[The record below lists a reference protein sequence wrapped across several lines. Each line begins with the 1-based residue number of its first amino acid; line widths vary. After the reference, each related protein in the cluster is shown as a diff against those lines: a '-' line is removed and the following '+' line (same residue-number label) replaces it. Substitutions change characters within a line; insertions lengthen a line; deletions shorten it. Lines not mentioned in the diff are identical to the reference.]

1 MPLSCKHVPTLNGTW
16 FKITQRENPMKF
28 IKFFILTGIL
38 IFNGPIQAA
47 EEANQLPGPTTG
59 TVAETMQAGGYSYIR
74 VEEQGIWMA
83 TAVIPVSEGDQVQ
96 YSGGMEMRDFY
107 SKSLDRT
114 FESIFFIQNVSLVG
128 QDVDA
133 MHAAAMEGHDKKDM
147 QIPKPVTVD
156 SPVSG
161 EITPLKEGKTIA
173 DIFTHSAQLNEQEV
187 SLNAKVIKV
196 SKNIVGK
203 NWITLQDGTGTEP
216 DNKLLA
222 TSQELVSPGDMVI
235 ARGIVRTDR
244 DIGSGYKYKVLMEE
258 VTFSPGFK

>member
-1 MPLSCKHVPTLNGTW
+1 MLQAYFGPEGFLLIKLL
-16 FKITQRENPMKF
+16 QREIIMKF
-28 IKFFILTGIL
+28 LKTLILATVL
-38 IFNGPIQAA
+38 IFNVPTILAA
-47 EEANQLPGPTTG
+47 GADPETGPTIG
-59 TVAETMQAGGYSYIR
+59 TVAETMVSGGYSYIR
-74 VEEQGIWMA
+74 LEEQGIWVA
-83 TAVIPVSEGDQVQ
+83 TAALQVAVGDQVQ
-96 YSGGMEMRDFY
+96 YTGGMEMRDFY

-128 QDVDA
+128 QYVDA

-147 QIPKPVTVD
+147 QIPKPLTVD
-156 SPVSG
+156 SPVPG
-161 EITPLKEGKTIA
+161 EITALKEGKTIA
-173 DIFTHSAQLNEQEV
+173 DIFANSAELNEQKV

-258 VTFSPGFK
+258 VTFSPGFE

>member
-1 MPLSCKHVPTLNGTW
+1 MLQAYSGPEGFLLIKPL
-16 FKITQRENPMKF
+16 QREFIMKF
-28 IKFFILTGIL
+28 LKTLILTVVLVFNVPPIL
-38 IFNGPIQAA
+38 AA
-47 EEANQLPGPTTG
+47 GADPETGPTIG
-59 TVAETMQAGGYSYIR
+59 TVAETMVSGGYSYIR
-74 VEEQGIWMA
+74 LEETGMWVA
-83 TAVIPVSEGDQVQ
+83 TAAMQVAVGDQVQ
-96 YSGGMEMRDFY
+96 YTGGMEMRDFY

-114 FESIFFIQNVSLVG
+114 FESIFFIQNVSPVG
-128 QDVDA
+128 QDADA
-133 MHAAAMEGHDKKDM
+133 MHAAAMQGHDKKDM

-161 EITPLKEGKTIA
+161 EITPLKEGKTVA

-235 ARGIVRTDR
+235 ARGIVRTDI

-258 VTFSPGFK
+258 VTFSPGFE